1 MQEKKTQRLL
11 ARLSIAAVLMF
22 GFGYALVP
30 LYNVFCKVT
39 GVQGKTAQ
47 NIVAE
52 PAANLIDKERNI
64 VVEFVTQINGG
75 NAPLTFSGKETSVT
89 VHPGELRRTSF
100 VVKNHTDKIV
110 TTQAIPSISPGEHA
124 QFFKKTECFCFQK
137 QNIEKGATVDMP
149 LAFYID
155 PEIPK
160 DVKRIT
166 LSYTLFDVTKTETR
180 NGG

>member
-1 MQEKKTQRLL
+1 MQASKNQRLL
-11 ARLSIAAVLMF
+11 VRLSIAAVLMF

-47 NIVAE
+47 NLASA
-52 PAANLIDKERNI
+52 PTPGMIDKERNI

-75 NAPLTFSGKETSVT
+75 NAPLTFSPRENSVT
-89 VHPGELRRTSF
+89 VHPGELRKTTFF
-100 VVKNHTDKIV
+100 VRNHTNNTI

-124 QFFKKTECFCFQK
+124 EFFKKTECFCFQK
-137 QNIEKGATVDMP
+137 QNIEKGATVEMP
-149 LAFYID
+149 LVFYID
-155 PEIPK
+155 PEISK
-160 DVKRIT
+160 DVKRLT